1 MRKPILE
8 LKNISFSSQKSCI
21 LKNIN
26 FKIYRGDKIALLGKN
41 GAGKTTLISILNGTL
56 KYSSGDYKVFDKNF
70 FELNMKQKKLIGT
83 FWQDLRLIEDF
94 SAEQNVNCG
103 LLGKKNFI
111 FALKNLLNIS
121 SFKKAHEC
129 MKILDLK
136 ESIFTKNIKNISGGQ
151 RQKIAIARTL
161 IQQPDILFADEPF
174 NNLDPNF
181 IIHLK
186 DILINKKIIN
196 KLKIPETIL
205 ISIHRIDLLDSF
217 NRVLALKDGGI
228 IIDLK
233 KENLKDYHLNKIY

>member
-1 MRKPILE
+1 MRKPILD
-8 LKNISFSSQKSCI
+8 LQNISFSSQKICI

-26 FKIYRGDKIALLGKN
+26 LRIYKGDKIALLGKN
-41 GAGKTTLISILNGTL
+41 GSGKTTLISILNGTL
-56 KYSSGDYKVFDKNF
+56 KYSSGHYKIFNKKF
-70 FELNMKQKKLIGT
+70 SELTIKQKKLIGT

-103 LLGKKNFI
+103 LLGKNNFI

-121 SFKKAHEC
+121 SFEEAHEF

-136 ESIFTKNIKNISGGQ
+136 KSIFSKNIKNISGGQ
-151 RQKIAIARTL
+151 RQKIAIARTI

-181 IIHLK
+181 IIYLK
-186 DILINKKIIN
+186 DILINKKRIN
-196 KLKIPETIL
+196 KLKTAETIL
-205 ISIHRIDLLDSF
+205 ISLHRIDLLDGF
-217 NRVLALKDGGI
+217 NRVLGLKDGEI

-233 KENLKDYHLNKIY
+233 RENIKDYHLNKIY

>member
-56 KYSSGDYKVFDKNF
+56 KYSSGEYKVFDKNF

-121 SFKKAHEC
+121 SFKKAHEY

-136 ESIFTKNIKNISGGQ
+136 ESIFTKNIKKISGGQ

-186 DILINKKIIN
+186 DILINKKRIN

-233 KENLKDYHLNKIY
+233 RENLKDYHLNKIY